1 MMTSTSI
8 AMLLLLGLFF
18 GLLLIRVPVAFA
30 LAIPTF
36 ITAMYLDI
44 PAMVITQQMV
54 RGISSFSLLAIPFF
68 IVSGEIMGQGG
79 ISSRLIKFAD
89 VIVGRM
95 RGGLAMVNVV
105 ASMFF
110 GGISGSAVADT
121 SSIGPVL
128 IPMMKEKGYD
138 TDYAVN
144 VTIASS
150 VQGIIIPPSHNMII
164 YSVVAGGVSIGNLF
178 LAGILPGVFLGIM
191 LMVISYAIAVKR
203 NYPKGEG
210 YSIKEALTIT
220 RESILGLMTA
230 VIIIVGVTTGWF
242 TATESA
248 AIAAIWAFF
257 VTFFIY
263 KEIKISRMKNILAKS
278 LRTLAMVMALI
289 ATSSAFAWMMAYLRI
304 PTIITETLLSI
315 SESKIFILLI
325 INLIL
330 LLLGMIMDMAPLI
343 LIATP
348 ILLPVVTMA
357 GMDPVQFGIVLM
369 LNLGIGLI
377 TPPVGSVLF
386 VGCSIGGISMERTM
400 RSLMPFYITMIITL
414 LALTF
419 IPSLTL
425 LIPRLFGV

>member
-1 MMTSTSI
+1 MTSTSI